1 MKFAVLS
8 DIHANLPALEAVT
21 ADIESW
27 HPDVVVVNGDV
38 INRGPQPAECWAF
51 VQDKIKAAD
60 WKLTRGNHEEYVLNH
75 LHDNGD
81 EKSFPMSYWTLNR
94 LKGRIHEL
102 QAMQSEW
109 SVSGPEM
116 GEFRATHASMAG
128 SRKGIYPIDPIDKVR
143 EYITP
148 APAVLCVGHIH
159 LPFVRMVDQTLIV
172 NSGSSGQPC
181 YGEKHGC
188 YAQITWGHGEWSA
201 EIRRVPYDRAAMQQA
216 WFDSGILDNTDLMTH
231 IIYHEWRTAKPL
243 VLKWMFEYW
252 PAVKSG
258 DVAESEMLARFLDNE
273 QLGIA
278 KLSDRL

>member
-21 ADIESW
+21 ADIEAWS
-27 HPDVVVVNGDV
+27 PDYVIVNGDV

-51 VQDKIKAAD
+51 VQDKIKTAA

-94 LKGRIHEL
+94 MKGHVHEL
-102 QAMQSEW
+102 QAMEEVW
-109 SVSGPEM
+109 SVAAPEM

-128 SRKGIYPIDPIDKVR
+128 SRKGINPIDPIDKVR
-143 EYITP
+143 EFIAP
-148 APAVLCVGHIH
+148 PPAVLCVGHIH
-159 LPFVRMVDQTLIV
+159 LPFVRLVDQTMIV

-188 YAQITWGHGEWSA
+188 YAQISWGCGEWSA
-201 EIRRVPYDRAAMQQA
+201 EIRRVPYDREATHKA
-216 WFDSGILDNTDLMTH
+216 WFDSGILESTDLMTH

-243 VLKWMFEYW
+243 VLKWMNEYL
-252 PAVKSG
+252 PKVNAG
-258 DVAESEMLARFLDNE
+258 EVAEGEMLAQFLE
-273 QLGIA
+273 REGLGVA
-278 KLSDRL
+278 SQSDRL